1 VPRPAHGPTSR
12 HRRASTKRHREAVRI
27 SRAAL
32 DVRQI
37 RADPRVAA
45 LLHARLAIGQA
56 NAGDP
61 TAAGRSLIAAERAFD
76 RVGEDVPPPWLA
88 VVAEAEL
95 SGLAAIAQQ
104 AMGQYAR
111 AEAATTQALGLMA
124 PTLRRNR
131 AYYTVQLAE
140 LQLAQGHRDQA
151 ASTAA
156 AIDATAIDSPRI
168 GDRLATVHRAVG
180 GRP

>member
-1 VPRPAHGPTSR
+1 
-12 HRRASTKRHREAVRI
+12 
-27 SRAAL
+27 
-32 DVRQI
+32 
-37 RADPRVAA
+37 
-45 LLHARLAIGQA
+45 
-56 NAGDP
+56 
-61 TAAGRSLIAAERAFD
+61 
-76 RVGEDVPPPWLA
+76 
-88 VVAEAEL
+88 
-95 SGLAAIAQQ
+95 
-104 AMGQYAR
+104 M
-111 AEAATTQALGLMA
+111 QALGLMA